1 MQLYSMLCGSLG
13 GRGVWGIM
21 DTCTCVGESLC
32 CSPEAITTLLISYTP
47 LEDKEFKKIFFKL
60 TQDVI
65 ANQNSPVSTNELSL
79 QLNTF

>member
-1 MQLYSMLCGSLG
+1 MQLYSMLCGSLD

>member
-1 MQLYSMLCGSLG
+1 
-13 GRGVWGIM
+13 M
-21 DTCTCVGESLC
+21 DTGIHSAESLC